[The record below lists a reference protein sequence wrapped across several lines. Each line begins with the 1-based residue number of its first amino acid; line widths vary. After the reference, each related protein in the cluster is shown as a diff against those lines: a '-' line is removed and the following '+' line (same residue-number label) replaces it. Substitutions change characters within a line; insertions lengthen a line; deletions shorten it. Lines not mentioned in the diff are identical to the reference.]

1 MAYLITGAA
10 AGLAAGL
17 LGIGGGLIIVPVLA
31 VLFASQG
38 FNTETLM
45 HFAIGT
51 SLSTIVFTSISSMW
65 SHHRRE
71 AVLWPVVSAMTP
83 GIVLGALI
91 GGVLAKFVS
100 SSGLS
105 HYFGAFEILVAA
117 QLVINRQPKE
127 HTALAGRFMQSVA
140 GSVIGLL
147 SATLGVGGG
156 TLTAPYLIWHRVD
169 IRHAVGTAAACGLPI
184 ALAGAVGFVIVGLS
198 IETGTESGKG
208 WVTGFIYWPAA
219 LAITTTSVLFAP
231 IGARMAHSLPR
242 GILRRIFA
250 LLLLLLGLRML
261 LGN

>member
-1 MAYLITGAA
+1 MEILAYLITGAA

-31 VLFASQG
+31 VLFTSQG

-51 SLSTIVFTSISSMW
+51 SLATIVFTSISSAL

-83 GIVLGALI
+83 GIVLGALV

-105 HYFGAFEILVAA
+105 HYFGVFEILVAA
-117 QLVINRQPKE
+117 QLVINHQPKE
-127 HTALAGRFMQSVA
+127 HRALPGRLMQSFA
-140 GSVIGLL
+140 GGLIGLL

-184 ALAGAVGFVIVGLS
+184 ALAGA
-198 IETGTESGKG
+198 
-208 WVTGFIYWPAA
+208 TGFIVAGLDIPTNLEWASGFVYWPAA
-219 LAITTTSVLFAP
+219 LAIIATSVLFAP
-231 IGARMAHSLPR
+231 LGARLAHSLPR
-242 GILRRIFA
+242 EMLRRVFA
-250 LLLLLLGLRML
+250 LFLLLLGLKML
-261 LGN
+261 FGS